1 MADGSEIIRS
11 RILLEPFDISYKLF
25 AVAME
30 VAMKRT
36 VLTTLVLIACAL
48 LAAGV
53 SASSFF
59 KIGEKAPTFTLTSIT
74 GETVSLE
81 ALKGKVVV
89 LGLFHICEPCLMQ
102 GTNLQKVYE
111 ATRGKDVAV
120 VGVNSAGNSK
130 KAVTEFLTQFPVKVT
145 YPYLIDPDKTTDK
158 LYGGGRFIPNVY
170 IIDRDGVI
178 RWQRV
183 GNMDLAGPEVIL
195 QEVNKLLANSAS
207 KM

>member
-1 MADGSEIIRS
+1 MR
-11 RILLEPFDISYKLF
+11 RTILTIVVP
-25 AVAME
+25 VACVL
-30 VAMKRT
+30 VAAT
-36 VLTTLVLIACAL
+36 VL
-48 LAAGV
+48 AA
-53 SASSFF
+53 SFF

-120 VGVNSAGNSK
+120 VGVNSSGNSK
-130 KAVTEFLTQFPVKVT
+130 QAVTEFLTQFPVKVT
-145 YPYLIDPDKTTDK
+145 YPYLIDPNKTTDK

-195 QEVNKLLANSAS
+195 QEVNKLLANGPS

>member
-1 MADGSEIIRS
+1 MR
-11 RILLEPFDISYKLF
+11 RTILTIVVPVVCVL
-25 AVAME
+25 VA
-30 VAMKRT
+30 AT
-36 VLTTLVLIACAL
+36 VL
-48 LAAGV
+48 AA
-53 SASSFF
+53 SFF
-59 KIGEKAPTFTLTSIT
+59 KIGEKAPTFTLTSLT

-81 ALKGKVVV
+81 SLKGKVIV

-145 YPYLIDPDKTTDK
+145 YPYLIDPNKTTDK

-170 IIDRDGVI
+170 IIDRDGII

-195 QEVNKLLANSAS
+195 QEVNKLLADSGS